1 MKCSFLQFSEM
12 ASNTYTSV
20 CDWDDDE
27 RSLSLKY
34 INTAMRNNKKDDT
47 KYVPI
52 TQIMKEYY
60 DEEKAKLYCSPPESP
75 KHTYNNLV
83 YTESS
88 SSSNDDQVEDESSYE
103 ISSGTS
109 SDTGNTEEN
118 ETEDPLVKIMEDAVY
133 KKFSYV

>member
-1 MKCSFLQFSEM
+1 M

-60 DEEKAKLYCSPPESP
+60 DEEKAKLYCYSPPESP
-75 KHTYNNLV
+75 LHTYSNLV

-88 SSSNDDQVEDESSYE
+88 SFASSSNDDQVEDESSYE

-118 ETEDPLVKIMEDAVY
+118 DTEDPLVKIMEDAVY